1 MNLHHELDQEI
12 IIADSQ
18 ENSGETEETEKE
30 DKKTNNYGYEKNMIL
45 CGKKLSH
52 KKVKK
57 VMSSKP
63 RVTRTILAN
72 FLCIMICLI
81 IILLITGL

>member
-1 MNLHHELDQEI
+1 MNVHHELDQEI
-12 IIADSQ
+12 IIDDSQ
-18 ENSGETEETEKE
+18 ENTAETEETEE
-30 DKKTNNYGYEKNMIL
+30 DNKMNNYEYEKDMIL

-63 RVTRTILAN
+63 RVTRTILGN